1 MAVAAAAP
9 GSEVVEEV
17 APPGTPTAAEAA
29 AGSEGFKQTK
39 QKLHASKTAT
49 SSICNSAELRQLIDS
64 LIVDNDANESKRRIH
79 KTANKQFVT
88 QGSDRGID
96 VICAPGPF
104 SYRIAV
110 RFGEREN
117 WPNNG
122 FLIIFRLIFTV
133 STRGQAP
140 ILPALFFNNNLEH
153 FIGWDKY
160 RT

>member
-1 MAVAAAAP
+1 M
-9 GSEVVEEV
+9 EEV

-29 AGSEGFKQTK
+29 AGSEAFKQTK

-117 WPNNG
+117 WLNNI
-122 FLIIFRLIFTV
+122 LFRLISIV
-133 STRGQAP
+133 NTRGQAP

-153 FIGWDKY
+153 FFLDGIN
-160 RT
+160 TTLNSN